1 MIAHKNHLELIARS
15 AVVLPDRATE
25 LQLLPESRQRTR
37 ERATGQELVTALA
50 HTQADIHA
58 ALRMVYEAYLET
70 GLIGENPFAMRVTP
84 YHVLPTTNVFVASR
98 DEQLVGTLSLV
109 RDCALGLPMED
120 VYSAEV
126 NSRRACGKSVAE
138 VTCLADSS
146 HGKSNMLS
154 VVIQLMSHMAQFA
167 RRQGVDELLIAVH
180 PHHVGFYERFIG
192 FEVIGHEKRYAAVQ
206 DNPAVAL
213 ALDLNR
219 LSVNHPRA
227 YQRFFGKPFA
237 DGELQAHRMD
247 SATIAL
253 LLRVLNQ
260 TEWKPTEARSESLLS
275 AA

>member
-1 MIAHKNHLELIARS
+1 MIAHKNQLDLDS
-15 AVVLPDRATE
+15 PSNVVLHNRTTQ
-25 LQLLPESRQRTR
+25 LQVLPESRKRTR
-37 ERATGQELVTALA
+37 EQDNDQGVVTSLA
-50 HTQADIHA
+50 HTQWEIQA
-58 ALRMVYEAYLET
+58 ALRMVYEAYVET
-70 GLIGENPFAMRVTP
+70 GLISANPFEMRVTP
-84 YHVLPTTNVFVASR
+84 YHVLPTTNVFIAR
-98 DEQLVGTLSLV
+98 REQEIVGTLSLI

-126 NSRRACGKSVAE
+126 NSRRARGLNVAE
-138 VTCLADSS
+138 VSCLADSS

-192 FEVIGHEKRYAAVQ
+192 FEVIGEQRQYAAVS

-213 ALDLNR
+213 ALDLNGMP
-219 LSVNHPRA
+219 VNHPRA
-227 YQRFFGKPFA
+227 YQRFFGKAFA
-237 DGELQAHRMD
+237 DADLVAHRPD
-247 SATIAL
+247 SSTIAM

-260 TEWKPTEARSESLLS
+260 TEWDHAETPDTRLLN